1 MKDSR
6 RKYDLEFKKDVVKMS
21 YESGKS
27 IPELSKDLGISNVS
41 VYAWRKELIDAGIV
55 NISKDV
61 RDQGEQIKQLK
72 KELADVRMER
82 DILKKAMI
90 IFSSK
95 K

>member
-27 IPELSKDLGISNVS
+27 VPELSKDLGISNVS
-41 VYAWRKELIDAGIV
+41 VYAWRKELVDTGIV
-55 NISKDV
+55 NNSKDV

-72 KELADVRMER
+72 KELSEVRMER
-82 DILKKAMI
+82 DILKKAMV